1 MNEQRGKKM
10 KIEHIVV
17 GMVSTNCYIGVNEET
32 KECFIVDP
40 GACPESLLSLIK
52 RGEYIPKAILL
63 THGHFDHIMGIDG
76 LKEQYDVEIYALD
89 KERTLLGDPILNM
102 SSYSRGGVTLTDVHY
117 LTDKEKISLAG
128 CEIEVMATPGHTIGG
143 CCYYIA
149 SENVLFSG
157 DTLFCESVGRSDFPT
172 GNGAQLVQSI
182 RERLLELPERTKVY
196 PGHMGET
203 TIGHE
208 KQYNPFL

>member
-1 MNEQRGKKM
+1 MNIKQT
-10 KIEHIVV
+10 VV
-17 GMVSTNCYIGVNEET
+17 GMVGTNCYIAANEDT

-52 RGEYIPKAILL
+52 GGEYIPKAILL
-63 THGHFDHIMGIDG
+63 THGHFDHIMGVEQ
-76 LKEQYDVEIYALD
+76 LKTKYDVEIYALD
-89 KERTLLGDPILNM
+89 KERTLLGDPVLNM
-102 SSYSRGGVTLTDVHY
+102 SSYYGQGIALDDVRYVTDQ
-117 LTDKEKISLAG
+117 EKFSLVG
-128 CEIEVMATPGHTIGG
+128 YEIEVMATPGHTSGG

-149 SENVLFSG
+149 SEGVLFSG

-172 GNGAQLVQSI
+172 GNGAQLIQSI
-182 RERLLELPERTKVY
+182 KERLLDLPEETKVY